1 MTVKNIVVLGSTGS
15 IGKQTLDIV
24 RHFPDKFRI
33 IGLAAGQSSELLASQ
48 VEEFKPKY
56 VFSKDESFSIKS
68 LKAKPRLVTMEEMVS
83 DSDVELVM
91 AGLVG
96 AVGLSPIMSALR
108 QGKTVALANKEP
120 IIMAGEQLMAE
131 AKRSNGQILPVDS
144 EPSAIWQC
152 LRGETSPVK
161 KIILTASGGPFRT
174 ASLES
179 LKKVTPE
186 EALHHPTWRMG
197 KKITIDSATLM
208 NKGFE
213 VIEAHWLFSMPFEQI
228 EVVIHPQSIIHS
240 MVEFYDS
247 SVKAQLGIPDMRVPI
262 QLAMS
267 YPERWENSDLP
278 SVDFVK
284 AGKLT
289 FEPMEIDRYPCF
301 KLARDAGAKGKT
313 YPAVLAAADE
323 TAVDMF
329 LKKRI
334 GFLDISSL
342 VESALSAH
350 NPVKD
355 PGLEDI
361 MLADS
366 WAREFTSSKVPA

>member
-1 MTVKNIVVLGSTGS
+1 MPVKNIVVLGSTGS

-33 IGLAAGQSSELLASQ
+33 VGLAAGQSSELLASQ
-48 VEEFKPKY
+48 IEEFKPVY
-56 VFSKDESFSIKS
+56 VFSKDESFPVKT
-68 LKAKPRLVTMEEMVS
+68 LKAKTRLATMEEMVS
-83 DSDVELVM
+83 ASETELVM

-96 AVGLSPIMSALR
+96 AAGLSPILTALR
-108 QGKTVALANKEP
+108 HGKTVALANKEP
-120 IIMAGEQLMAE
+120 IIMAGEHLMAE
-131 AKRSNGQILPVDS
+131 AKRNHGQILPVDS

-152 LRGETSPVK
+152 LRGETSPVR
-161 KIILTASGGPFRT
+161 KIILTASGGPFRS
-174 ASLES
+174 APLES

-197 KKITIDSATLM
+197 KKITIDSASLM
-208 NKGFE
+208 NKGLE
-213 VIEAHWLFSMPFEQI
+213 VIEAHWLFNMPFEQI

-262 QLAMS
+262 QLAMT

-289 FEPMEIDRYPCF
+289 FEPMDIDRYPCF
-301 KLARDAGAKGKT
+301 KLALNAGARGKT
-313 YPAVLAAADE
+313 FPAVLAAADE
-323 TAVDMF
+323 TAVGLF

-334 GFLDISSL
+334 GFMDIPSL
-342 VESALSAH
+342 VESALNAH

-361 MLADS
+361 LLADS
-366 WAREFTSSKVPA
+366 WAREFTSSKVPV